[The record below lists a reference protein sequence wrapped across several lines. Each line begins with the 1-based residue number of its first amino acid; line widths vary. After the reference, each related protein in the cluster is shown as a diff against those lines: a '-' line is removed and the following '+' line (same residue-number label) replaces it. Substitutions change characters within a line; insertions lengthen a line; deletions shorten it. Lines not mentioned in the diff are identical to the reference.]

1 MDPKSTV
8 LLFWLLYLLN
18 LYFSLSQFFVTR
30 IALRPCEKGGCLKSR
45 KYKIQ
50 LRMNNRKQAKISN
63 FTYNLMYMSNVRQTM
78 EEQRIKAILTCIKSM
93 IAMEMTSGSVC

>member
-30 IALRPCEKGGCLKSR
+30 IALRPCEKGGCLKFR

-63 FTYNLMYMSNVRQTM
+63 FTYNLMYMSNVRQWKSK
-78 EEQRIKAILTCIKSM
+78 EIKASLTYIKSM